1 MQVKRNYLMS
11 KSQWILY
18 KMDDKITQI
27 LLDAASHDPG
37 HHFGR
42 PFLTAYQIAIEF
54 QRRFRDE
61 FTALNEPVG
70 GKGTGQK
77 TSLAQYIA
85 RELSRQI
92 REGKLPKV
100 EGRFLWRM
108 HLKALEYSNNG
119 KTISASNEQNSDM
132 SMFRLKS

>member
-1 MQVKRNYLMS
+1 MPES
-11 KSQWILY
+11 KWISY
-18 KMDDKITQI
+18 QMDDKITQI
-27 LLDAASHDPG
+27 LVDAASHDPG
-37 HHFGR
+37 HAFGR

-54 QRRFRDE
+54 QRRFLKD
-61 FTALNEPVG
+61 FLALGEPVG

-92 REGKLPKV
+92 REGRLPNV
-100 EGRFLWRM
+100 EGRFLWRK

-119 KTISASNEQNSDM
+119 ETIRASNEQNSDM
-132 SMFRLKS
+132 SMFRLKD